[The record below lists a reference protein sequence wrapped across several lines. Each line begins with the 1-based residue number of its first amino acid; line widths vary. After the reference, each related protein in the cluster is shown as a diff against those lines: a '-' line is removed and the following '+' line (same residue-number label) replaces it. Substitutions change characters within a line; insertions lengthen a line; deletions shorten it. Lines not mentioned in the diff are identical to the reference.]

1 MKKLPQLDS
10 SRSGMALVIV
20 LGLISLLIIS
30 SVTFAILMRVERAS
44 SANARNTMMARQ
56 IVKAALYNSIATI
69 SANIGDA
76 AYPEWY
82 DSNKPEKPYWKM
94 YSTKT
99 DKALGKKEGR
109 EIHFWKDTFGSI
121 DHNVGTSPE
130 GARAPALVMTY
141 SAERYLPYAIRHRAY
156 ARAMSEGGK
165 STGGV
170 KDIAPEWIPVATDA
184 DDVSKE
190 GDSEL
195 DNNASKN
202 QNIVGRYAFMAFNTT
217 EYLDLSAMISEY
229 TKAKDKP
236 VRFMGSSVAEL
247 SLKSDFFRKG
257 TTPDKFFKD
266 NEKVGRYDTVAE
278 ILDHNR
284 KDADKEGENDSV
296 FADGTTFSAFS
307 YMPKEH
313 APRKSDRKK
322 DKTANGL
329 TFREKIYIGMNDPA
343 EPSEELK
350 GGQLEH
356 IKKHKAR
363 IIKAFYDSGLRT
375 SSGEYKE
382 KAISEPACDI
392 CGTAAYTLPA
402 KYNSEQALWAYL
414 GLLDYID
421 EDGEPAGDNDKERYA
436 RPATEA
442 TPLFTGFMVAVRLT
456 RGDVVKEEDYE
467 LPSGAT
473 EKRKVVVQGKV
484 GVSAEVVSKVVYTD
498 RFGKNAGADLIG
510 DAIYESKIAIWFD
523 DGNKEVCE
531 KVWKKDIANY
541 LKDKGLGV
549 KDTELDDGLLEDII
563 VGVLESEDYPDTPR
577 VVMNFKYEEE
587 VDVSGYPGSNTGG
600 DLEKAVEFPEVIF
613 ASAASQIEMPD
624 GVTQRIP
631 AEDGIYENDGYDQ
644 WITANVEPEVIEI
657 KGNKVRVNVGD
668 TSPNYQVKTNVV
680 NLVLWGEMLDP
691 RFLHLGAYDKALAW
705 AQPKVSL
712 VSNDQNEAAD
722 GFLDD
727 YEKFPEY
734 KIFKDMKNLMGDNNS
749 FITEFKKFRDDDD
762 YFILD
767 YFETEDI
774 DGAGYYSQFHKLFLQ
789 NSEDILSKKDYFGG
803 HIDGSHLGTEI
814 SDDESDSEYTDGF
827 MKQWC
832 TMHVKNAPLE
842 TVGELGHLPIGP
854 WATIRL
860 TGFNSEVEEGKKFKA
875 DDFWNNFNQLPEVY
889 SAKKDDGD
897 DDEEDDDVTIPFH
910 PVLDYFTTRGATR
923 GLINLNSPDPATL
936 AMAFYDMPL
945 DTETLSAVDDKDC
958 DVIVTDS
965 DAEDFASVLLDSWS
979 QHNEDEDEPVPFS
992 RLSQL
997 GYAFETDP
1005 EVLGGVAE
1013 PSNYYREAAIRNS
1026 CGLFTTRGM
1035 TFTIIMRGE
1044 AFTPTFGRIAVSDEA
1059 GTTHA
1064 TRTAIAQVW
1073 RDTEKNEDGIYP
1085 FFIQYFKIL
1094 DD

>member
-56 IVKAALYNSIATI
+56 IVKSALYNSIATI
-69 SANIGDA
+69 SANVGDA

-121 DHNVGTSPE
+121 DHNIGTSPE
-130 GARAPALVMTY
+130 GARAPALIMTY

-170 KDIAPEWIPVATDA
+170 SGIAPEWIPVATDA

-190 GDSEL
+190 GDSDL
-195 DNNASKN
+195 NNNASKN

-217 EYLDLSAMISEY
+217 GYLDLSAMISEY
-229 TKAKDKP
+229 AKAKDKP

-284 KDADKEGENDSV
+284 KDADKDGGNDSA

-307 YMPKEH
+307 YMPKEY
-313 APRKSDRKK
+313 APHKSDDVNDKK
-322 DKTANGL
+322 ENGV
-329 TFREKIYIGMNDPA
+329 TFREKIYIGMNEPT

-350 GGQLEH
+350 EGQVEH

-363 IIKAFYDSGLRT
+363 IMKAFWDSGLRT
-375 SSGEYKE
+375 STDEYKK
-382 KAISEPACDI
+382 KAISEAKCDI
-392 CGTAAYTLPA
+392 CGTSAYTLPT
-402 KYNSEQALWAYL
+402 KYNSEQALWGYL
-414 GLLDYID
+414 GLIDYID
-421 EDGEPAGDNDKERYA
+421 EDSEPAGDNDMERYG
-436 RPATEA
+436 RPVTEA
-442 TPLFTGFMVAVRLT
+442 SPLFNGFMIVIRLT
-456 RGDVVKEEDYE
+456 RGDVVEEMEYE
-467 LPSGAT
+467 SS
-473 EKRKVVVQGKV
+473 KRKVLKSGKV
-484 GVSAEVVSKVVYTD
+484 GVTAEVVAKMAFTD
-498 RFGKNAGADLIG
+498 RFGENSGSDLFG
-510 DAIYESKIAIWFD
+510 DAIYEGKIALRFD
-523 DGNKEVCE
+523 GGDEEAWKAGIGEAAKNLNGVEKDLLDEGAIVCVGELDGFPDVPMPLIKNFRYEKEVSASNR
-531 KVWKKDIANY
+531 D
-541 LKDKGLGV
+541 DV
-549 KDTELDDGLLEDII
+549 K
-563 VGVLESEDYPDTPR
+563 
-577 VVMNFKYEEE
+577 
-587 VDVSGYPGSNTGG
+587 
-600 DLEKAVEFPEVIF
+600 FPEMIYV
-613 ASAASQIEMPD
+613 SAAAQVEMGD

-631 AEDGIYENDGYDQ
+631 ADESIYENEGYED
-644 WITANVEPEVIEI
+644 WLTASAEPKPFDIQGE
-657 KGNKVRVNVGD
+657 KVRVNVSD
-668 TSPNYQVKTNVV
+668 ASANHQVTTNVV
-680 NLVLWGEMLDP
+680 HLVMWGEMLDP
-691 RFLHLGAYDKALAW
+691 RFYHAGAYSETMPNAL
-705 AQPKVSL
+705 PKVAL
-712 VSNDQNEAAD
+712 VSHDEDFDGA

-727 YEKFPEY
+727 YEKLPALP
-734 KIFKDMKNLMGDNNS
+734 IFNDMKSLMGKGGYDS
-749 FITEFKKFRDDDD
+749 FNTEFNKFKTKEEYFVKD
-762 YFILD
+762 YFSTTELD
-767 YFETEDI
+767 
-774 DGAGYYSQFHKLFLQ
+774 GMGYYTKFQKAFLE
-789 NSEDILSKKDYFGG
+789 NASGILKDKKYFGG
-803 HIDGSHLGTEI
+803 HIDGSHLGVKI
-814 SDDESDSEYTDGF
+814 DSKESDLLAN
-827 MKQWC
+827 QWL
-832 TMHVKNAPLE
+832 TMHVKNKPLE

-860 TGFNSEVEEGKKFKA
+860 TGFDKEVETSEDEDFEK

-889 SAKKDDGD
+889 SPEDG
-897 DDEEDDDVTIPFH
+897 EDVIMPFH
-910 PVLDYFTTRGATR
+910 TVLDHFTTRGATR

-958 DVIVTDS
+958 DVTVTDS

-979 QHNEDEDEPVPFS
+979 QHNEDEPVPFS

-997 GYAFETDP
+997 GYAFEADP
-1005 EVLGGVAE
+1005 EEVLGRVVE

>member
-1 MKKLPQLDS
+1 MKRLPQLDS

-82 DSNKPEKPYWKM
+82 DLDKPEKPYWKM
-94 YSTKT
+94 YSTRT

-121 DHNVGTSPE
+121 DHNIGTSPE
-130 GARAPALVMTY
+130 GARAPALIMTY

-170 KDIAPEWIPVATDA
+170 SGIAPEWIPVATDA

-190 GDSEL
+190 GDSDL
-195 DNNASKN
+195 NTNASKN

-217 EYLDLSAMISEY
+217 GYLDLSAMISEY
-229 TKAKDKP
+229 AKAKEKP
-236 VRFMGSSVAEL
+236 VRFMGTSVSEL
-247 SLKSDFFRKG
+247 SLSSAFFSKE
-257 TTPDKFFKD
+257 TTHQKFIED
-266 NEKVGRYDTVAE
+266 NENAGRYDTVAE

-284 KDADKEGENDSV
+284 KNADKDGENDSV
-296 FADGTTFSAFS
+296 FADGATFSAFS
-307 YMPKEH
+307 YMPKEY
-313 APRKSDRKK
+313 APHKSDDVNDKK
-322 DKTANGL
+322 ENGVA
-329 TFREKIYIGMNDPA
+329 FREKIYIGKYDPA
-343 EPSEELK
+343 TPGEEFK
-350 GGQLEH
+350 EKEGQVEH

-363 IIKAFYDSGLRT
+363 IMKAFYDSGLRA
-375 SSGEYKE
+375 SSGEYRKN
-382 KAISEPACDI
+382 KTISEAKCDI
-392 CGTAAYTLPA
+392 CGTAAYTLPT
-402 KYNSEQALWAYL
+402 KYNSEQALWGYL
-414 GLLDYID
+414 GLIDYID
-421 EDGEPAGDNDKERYA
+421 EDGEPAGDNDMERYG
-436 RPATEA
+436 RPVTEA
-442 TPLFTGFMVAVRLT
+442 SPLFNGFMTVIRLT
-456 RGDVVKEEDYE
+456 RGEVVEEKDYE

-473 EKRKVVVQGKV
+473 EKRKVLKSGKV
-484 GVSAEVVSKVVYTD
+484 GVTAEVVAKMAFTD
-498 RFGKNAGADLIG
+498 RFGENSGSDLFG
-510 DAIYESKIAIWFD
+510 DAIYEGKIALRFD
-523 DGNKEVCE
+523 GGKKEV
-531 KVWKKDIANY
+531 WKEGIAEAAKTLNGVDKDLLDEGAIVCV
-541 LKDKGLGV
+541 G
-549 KDTELDDGLLEDII
+549 ELDGE
-563 VGVLESEDYPDTPR
+563 YPDVPLLLIED
-577 VVMNFKYEEE
+577 FKYESE
-587 VDVSGYPGSNTGG
+587 VNAASLD
-600 DLEKAVEFPEVIF
+600 EVEFPDMVY
-613 ASAASQIEMPD
+613 ASAAAQIEMID
-624 GVTQRIP
+624 GITQRIP
-631 AEDGIYENDGYDQ
+631 ADEAIYINEGYED
-644 WITANVEPEVIEI
+644 WLTASVEPKPFEI
-657 KGNKVRVNVGD
+657 QGEEKVRVNVSDGVA
-668 TSPNYQVKTNVV
+668 TYTVTTNVV
-680 NLVLWGEMLDP
+680 HLVMWGEMLDP
-691 RFLHLGAYDKALAW
+691 RFYHAGAYSETMPNAL
-705 AQPKVSL
+705 PKVAL
-712 VSNDQNEAAD
+712 VSHDEDFDGA

-727 YEKFPEY
+727 YEKLPVLP
-734 KIFKDMKNLMGDNNS
+734 IFNDMKSLMEKGGYQE
-749 FITEFKKFRDDDD
+749 FITEFKEFKNPKKEYFVKD
-762 YFILD
+762 YFATADLD
-767 YFETEDI
+767 V
-774 DGAGYYSQFHKLFLQ
+774 GYYTKFQKAFLE
-789 NSEDILSKKDYFGG
+789 NASDILKDKKYFGG
-803 HIDGSHLGTEI
+803 HIDGSHLGVEVGK
-814 SDDESDSEYTDGF
+814 DNKETDTLAN
-827 MKQWC
+827 QWF
-832 TMHVKNAPLE
+832 TMHVKNKPLD

-860 TGFNSEVEEGKKFKA
+860 TGFDSEVAEGKKFEK

-889 SAKKDDGD
+889 SPEDG
-897 DDEEDDDVTIPFH
+897 EDVTMPFH
-910 PVLDYFTTRGATR
+910 TVLDHFTTRGATR

-945 DTETLSAVDDKDC
+945 DTETLPAVDDKDC
-958 DVIVTDS
+958 DVIVTDT

-997 GYAFETDP
+997 GYAFEAGP

>member
-56 IVKAALYNSIATI
+56 IVKSALYNSIATI
-69 SANIGDA
+69 SANVGDA

-82 DSNKPEKPYWKM
+82 DSDKPEKPYWEMK
-94 YSTKT
+94 STKT
-99 DKALGKKEGR
+99 DKAMGKAR
-109 EIHFWKDTFGSI
+109 SVNFWKDTFGSI
-121 DHNVGTSPE
+121 DHNIGTSPE

-170 KDIAPEWIPVATDA
+170 SGIAPEWIPVATDA

-190 GDSEL
+190 GDSDL
-195 DNNASKN
+195 NNNASKN

-217 EYLDLSAMISEY
+217 GYLDLSAMISEY
-229 TKAKDKP
+229 AKAKDKP

-284 KDADKEGENDSV
+284 KDADKDGGNDSA
-296 FADGTTFSAFS
+296 FADGATFSAFS
-307 YMPKEH
+307 YMPKEY
-313 APRKSDRKK
+313 APHNSYDVDNNNKK
-322 DKTANGL
+322 ENGVA
-329 TFREKIYIGMNDPA
+329 FREKIYIGMNDPA

-350 GGQLEH
+350 VGQLEH

-363 IIKAFYDSGLRT
+363 IMKAFYDSGLRT
-375 SSGEYKE
+375 STDEYKK
-382 KAISEPACDI
+382 KAISEAKCDI
-392 CGTAAYTLPA
+392 CGTSAYTLPT
-402 KYNSEQALWAYL
+402 KYNSEQALWGYL
-414 GLLDYID
+414 GLIDYID
-421 EDGEPAGDNDKERYA
+421 EDSKPAGDNDVERYG
-436 RPATEA
+436 RPVTEA
-442 TPLFTGFMVAVRLT
+442 SPLFNGFMTVIRLT
-456 RGDVVKEEDYE
+456 RGDVVEEKDYE

-473 EKRKVVVQGKV
+473 EKRKVLKSGKV
-484 GVSAEVVSKVVYTD
+484 GVTAEVVAKMAFTD
-498 RFGKNAGADLIG
+498 RFGENSGSDLFG
-510 DAIYESKIAIWFD
+510 DAIYEGKIALRFD
-523 DGNKEVCE
+523 GGDEEAWKAGIGEAAKNLNGVEKDLLDEGAIVCVGELDGFPDVPMPLIKNFRYEKEVSASNR
-531 KVWKKDIANY
+531 D
-541 LKDKGLGV
+541 DV
-549 KDTELDDGLLEDII
+549 K
-563 VGVLESEDYPDTPR
+563 
-577 VVMNFKYEEE
+577 
-587 VDVSGYPGSNTGG
+587 
-600 DLEKAVEFPEVIF
+600 FPEMIY
-613 ASAASQIEMPD
+613 ASAAAQVEMGD

-631 AEDGIYENDGYDQ
+631 ADESIYENEGYED
-644 WITANVEPEVIEI
+644 WLTASAEPKPFDIQGE
-657 KGNKVRVNVGD
+657 KVRVNVSD
-668 TSPNYQVKTNVV
+668 SSATHIVTTNVV
-680 NLVLWGEMLDP
+680 HLVMWGEMLDP
-691 RFLHLGAYDKALAW
+691 RFYHAGAYSETMPNAL
-705 AQPKVSL
+705 PKVAL
-712 VSNDQNEAAD
+712 VSHDEDFDGA

-727 YEKFPEY
+727 YEKLPVLP
-734 KIFKDMKNLMGDNNS
+734 IFNEMKNLMKVDGYKS
-749 FITEFKKFRDDDD
+749 FNDEFNKFKTKEEYFVKD
-762 YFILD
+762 YFSTTELD
-767 YFETEDI
+767 
-774 DGAGYYSQFHKLFLQ
+774 GMGYYTKFQKAFLE
-789 NSEDILSKKDYFGG
+789 NASGILKDEKYFGG
-803 HIDGSHLGTEI
+803 HIDGSHLGI
-814 SDDESDSEYTDGF
+814 VVKGKESDLLAN
-827 MKQWC
+827 QWL
-832 TMHVKNAPLE
+832 TMHVKNKPLE

-860 TGFNSEVEEGKKFKA
+860 TGFDKEVETSEDFEK

-889 SAKKDDGD
+889 SPEDGKD
-897 DDEEDDDVTIPFH
+897 VVMPFH
-910 PVLDYFTTRGATR
+910 TVLDHFTTRGATR

-958 DVIVTDS
+958 DVTVTDS
-965 DAEDFASVLLDSWS
+965 DAEDLASVLLDSWS

-997 GYAFETDP
+997 GYAFEADP

>member
-56 IVKAALYNSIATI
+56 IVKSALYNSIATI
-69 SANIGDA
+69 SANVGDA

-94 YSTKT
+94 YSTRT

-121 DHNVGTSPE
+121 DHNIGTSPE
-130 GARAPALVMTY
+130 GARAPALIMTY

-170 KDIAPEWIPVATDA
+170 SGIAPEWIPVATDA

-190 GDSEL
+190 GDSDL
-195 DNNASKN
+195 NNNASKN

-217 EYLDLSAMISEY
+217 GYLDLSAMISEY

-284 KDADKEGENDSV
+284 KDADKDGGNDSV

-307 YMPKEH
+307 YMPKEY
-313 APRKSDRKK
+313 APHKSDDLNDKK
-322 DKTANGL
+322 ENGV
-329 TFREKIYIGMNDPA
+329 TFREKIYIGKYDPA
-343 EPSEELK
+343 TPGEEFK
-350 GGQLEH
+350 EKEGQVEH

-363 IIKAFYDSGLRT
+363 IMKAFWDSGLRA
-375 SSGEYKE
+375 SSGEYRKN
-382 KAISEPACDI
+382 KAISEAKCDI
-392 CGTAAYTLPA
+392 CGTAAYTLPT
-402 KYNSEQALWAYL
+402 KYNSEQALWGYL
-414 GLLDYID
+414 GLIDYID
-421 EDGEPAGDNDKERYA
+421 EDGEPAGDNEMERYG
-436 RPATEA
+436 RPVTEA
-442 TPLFTGFMVAVRLT
+442 SPLFNGFMTVIRLT
-456 RGDVVKEEDYE
+456 RGDVVEEKDYE

-473 EKRKVVVQGKV
+473 EKRKVLKSGKV
-484 GVSAEVVSKVVYTD
+484 GVTAEVVAKMAFTD
-498 RFGKNAGADLIG
+498 RFGENSGSDLFG
-510 DAIYESKIAIWFD
+510 DAIYEGKIALRFD
-523 DGNKEVCE
+523 GGDEEAWHKGIAETAKSLKGVD
-531 KVWKKDIANY
+531 KD
-541 LKDKGLGV
+541 
-549 KDTELDDGLLEDII
+549 LLEDAI
-563 VGVLESEDYPDTPR
+563 VCVGELDGYPDVP
-577 VVMNFKYEEE
+577 MPLIKDFKYESE
-587 VDVSGYPGSNTGG
+587 VSAASQD
-600 DLEKAVEFPEVIF
+600 KVEFPEMIY
-613 ASAASQIEMPD
+613 ASCASQIEMA
-624 GVTQRIP
+624 GGITQRIP
-631 AEDGIYENDGYDQ
+631 ADESIYENEGFED
-644 WITANVEPEVIEI
+644 WLTASAEPKPFEI
-657 KGNKVRVNVGD
+657 QGEKVRVNVSD
-668 TSPNYQVKTNVV
+668 SSATHTVTTNVV
-680 NLVLWGEMLDP
+680 HLVMWGEMLDP
-691 RFLHLGAYDKALAW
+691 RFYHAGAYSETMPNAL
-705 AQPKVSL
+705 PKVAL
-712 VSNDQNEAAD
+712 VSHDEDFDGA

-727 YEKFPEY
+727 YEKLPVLPIFNDMKSLMEKGGY
-734 KIFKDMKNLMGDNNS
+734 DSFIAEFEKFKDP
-749 FITEFKKFRDDDD
+749 KKGYFVKD
-762 YFILD
+762 YFATAELD
-767 YFETEDI
+767 
-774 DGAGYYSQFHKLFLQ
+774 GMGYYTKFQKAFLE
-789 NSEDILSKKDYFGG
+789 NASDILKDKKYFGG
-803 HIDGSHLGTEI
+803 HIDGSHLGVEVGNK
-814 SDDESDSEYTDGF
+814 ETDTLAN
-827 MKQWC
+827 QWF
-832 TMHVKNAPLE
+832 TMHVKNKPLE

-860 TGFNSEVEEGKKFKA
+860 TGFDSEVAEGKKFEK

-889 SAKKDDGD
+889 SPEDG
-897 DDEEDDDVTIPFH
+897 EDVVMPFH
-910 PVLDYFTTRGATR
+910 TVLDHFTTRGATR
-923 GLINLNSPDPATL
+923 GLINLNSPDSATL

-945 DTETLSAVDDKDC
+945 DTETLPAVDDKDC
-958 DVIVTDS
+958 DVIVTDT

-997 GYAFETDP
+997 GYAFEADP

>member
-56 IVKAALYNSIATI
+56 IVKSALYNSIATI

-121 DHNVGTSPE
+121 DHNIGTSPE
-130 GARAPALVMTY
+130 GARAPALIMTY

-170 KDIAPEWIPVATDA
+170 SGIAPEWIPVATDA

-190 GDSEL
+190 GDSDL
-195 DNNASKN
+195 NNNASKN

-217 EYLDLSAMISEY
+217 GYLDLSAMISEY
-229 TKAKDKP
+229 TKAKEKP

-257 TTPDKFFKD
+257 TTHQKFIED
-266 NEKVGRYDTVAE
+266 NENAGRYDTVAE
-278 ILDHNR
+278 LLDHNR
-284 KDADKEGENDSV
+284 KDADKDGGNDSA

-307 YMPKEH
+307 YMPKEY
-313 APRKSDRKK
+313 APHKSDDVNDKK
-322 DKTANGL
+322 ENGVA
-329 TFREKIYIGMNDPA
+329 FREKIYIGKYDPTT
-343 EPSEELK
+343 PGEEFK
-350 GGQLEH
+350 EKEGQVEH

-363 IIKAFYDSGLRT
+363 IMKAFYDSGLRT
-375 SSGEYKE
+375 STDEYKK
-382 KAISEPACDI
+382 KAISEPKCDI
-392 CGTAAYTLPA
+392 CCTSAYTLPT
-402 KYNSEQALWAYL
+402 KYNSEQALWGYL
-414 GLLDYID
+414 GLIDYID
-421 EDGEPAGDNDKERYA
+421 EDGEPAGDSDMERYG
-436 RPATEA
+436 RPVTEA
-442 TPLFTGFMVAVRLT
+442 SPLFNGFMTVIRLT
-456 RGDVVKEEDYE
+456 RGDVVEEMEYE
-467 LPSGAT
+467 SSNGK
-473 EKRKVVVQGKV
+473 EKRKVLKSGKV
-484 GVSAEVVSKVVYTD
+484 GVTAEVVAKMAFTD
-498 RFGKNAGADLIG
+498 RFGENSGSDLFG
-510 DAIYESKIAIWFD
+510 DAIYEGKIALRFD
-523 DGNKEVCE
+523 GGDEEAWKAGIGEAAKNLNGVEKDLLDEGAIVCVGELDGFPDVPMPLIKNFRYEKEVSASNR
-531 KVWKKDIANY
+531 D
-541 LKDKGLGV
+541 DV
-549 KDTELDDGLLEDII
+549 K
-563 VGVLESEDYPDTPR
+563 
-577 VVMNFKYEEE
+577 
-587 VDVSGYPGSNTGG
+587 
-600 DLEKAVEFPEVIF
+600 FPEMIY
-613 ASAASQIEMPD
+613 ASAAAQVEMGD

-631 AEDGIYENDGYDQ
+631 ADESIYENEGYED
-644 WITANVEPEVIEI
+644 WLTASAEPKPFEI
-657 KGNKVRVNVGD
+657 QGEEKVRVNVSDGVA
-668 TSPNYQVKTNVV
+668 TYTVTTNVV
-680 NLVLWGEMLDP
+680 HLVMWGEMLDP
-691 RFLHLGAYDKALAW
+691 RFYHAGAYSETMPNAL
-705 AQPKVSL
+705 PKVAL
-712 VSNDQNEAAD
+712 VSHDEDFDGA

-727 YEKFPEY
+727 YEKLPVLP
-734 KIFKDMKNLMGDNNS
+734 IFNDMKSLMEKGGYDS
-749 FITEFKKFRDDDD
+749 FIAELNKFKSDDEHFVKD
-762 YFILD
+762 YFTKTDLD
-767 YFETEDI
+767 V
-774 DGAGYYSQFHKLFLQ
+774 GYYTKFQKAFLE
-789 NSEDILSKKDYFGG
+789 NASDILKDKEYFGG
-803 HIDGSHLGTEI
+803 HIDGSHLGVEVGK
-814 SDDESDSEYTDGF
+814 DKKETDTLAN
-827 MKQWC
+827 QWL
-832 TMHVKNAPLE
+832 TMHVKNKPLE

-860 TGFNSEVEEGKKFKA
+860 TGFDSEVAEGKKFEK

-889 SAKKDDGD
+889 SPEDG
-897 DDEEDDDVTIPFH
+897 EDVTMPFH
-910 PVLDYFTTRGATR
+910 TVLDHFTTRGATR
-923 GLINLNSPDPATL
+923 GLINLNSPDPLTL
-936 AMAFYDMPL
+936 ALAFYDMPL
-945 DTETLSAVDDKDC
+945 DTETLPAVDDKEF
-958 DVIVTDS
+958 DVTMTDT
-965 DAEDFASVLLDSWS
+965 DAEDFASAIIDSWAE
-979 QHNEDEDEPVPFS
+979 HNKDEDGPVPFT

-997 GYAFETDP
+997 GYAFEAEPAILD
-1005 EVLGGVAE
+1005 GVAE